1 MRLTVGLAVR
11 PVPRGEGWGSAR
23 AEERKAMTDPKHYR
37 KHTLSVLVENH
48 QGVLAKIASLIA
60 AKGYNI
66 DSLSVAETLDPTVSR
81 MTMSVRGDEWVME
94 QVVKQLY
101 RIIDVIKVVDL
112 TDEPHLGRE
121 MIFIRVSAEPANRAE
136 ILRICEIFRGRVVDV
151 TPMSY
156 TLEITGEEGKIQA
169 VLELL
174 QPFGIQEIVRSGT
187 LAMARGS
194 KTVTK
199 RDEVRLR
206 VASRKQASAE

>member
-1 MRLTVGLAVR
+1 LIFSHTLR
-11 PVPRGEGWGSAR
+11 PSPHRGGWRSAR
-23 AEERKAMTDPKHYR
+23 AEEPEAMTDPKHYR

-81 MTMSVRGDEWVME
+81 MTMSVRGDEWVLE

-151 TPMSY
+151 TPTSY
-156 TLEITGEEGKIQA
+156 TLEITGEEGKNQA

-194 KTVTK
+194 KTVTR
-199 RDEVRLR
+199 RDEARLR
-206 VASRKQASAE
+206 VANRKQASAE